1 MKHSILAV
9 SLAVTLTAALS
20 AGAAKPAAKGKK
32 PTELHC
38 AVMKEHKVS
47 VKEATG
53 KKAFAD
59 YKGNRYFFCCPGCK
73 PEFDKNPAKFAKSD
87 HIPTP
92 KK

>member
-1 MKHSILAV
+1 MKSLVLLSI
-9 SLAVTLTAALS
+9 AALV
-20 AGAAKPAAKGKK
+20 AVPALAAKKEAPKAKKAK
-32 PTELHC
+32 TEVHC
-38 AVMKEHKVS
+38 AVMKEHT
-47 VKEATG
+47 VKISEATS

-73 PEFDKNPAKFAKSD
+73 PDFEKSPEKFAKAE